1 MRMLI
6 TLAVSIVLFGFILPV
21 KRDKKTAL
29 PTTQFAGKTDGPYV
43 LYSNEYIYTKYIQDD
58 KGAVSVKSD
67 SFVISEKGR
76 ILLKVNTD
84 DPAQLFT
91 VKLKNQLQPE
101 NTEYPDVNKMLVVSD
116 IEGSFAAFRKMLQ
129 GNGVIDKDLNW
140 TFGNGHLV
148 LTGDFVDR
156 GEQVT
161 EVLWLIYSLE
171 DKAKEAGG
179 YVHYVLG
186 NHEIMNMSGDL
197 RYLNK
202 KYVDNALLLNANFVT
217 LYGENSEL
225 GRWLR
230 TKNVAEKVGDILFIH
245 AGISDLV
252 NRMDITAPSINN
264 LVRPYYAD
272 TTYRYNDPKL
282 DTLYSDFGPFWY
294 RGYYAGTRKASIS
307 QIDSTLAK
315 FGVKHIATGHTVI
328 ADTVSMLYGG
338 KVFNTDVHHAKGISE
353 GLLVDGK
360 NIYRVNALG
369 EKFLLLRK

>member
-101 NTEYPDVNKMLVVSD
+101 NTEYPGVNKMLVVSD

>member
-101 NTEYPDVNKMLVVSD
+101 NTEYPGVNKMLVVSD

-360 NIYRVNALG
+360 NIYRVNALA